1 MSTEVL
7 SQNLTAGVKAT
18 FGSGK
23 VFLIASATGPVNIVA
38 TQIGNSNKTRRFSGV
53 PAGFKFTADNDN
65 DGFSTLEVTSPTTQA
80 FTIAVGDDDIS
91 FSNAVTVSGL
101 VATQDTP
108 ATAVAGSTKVTVVT
122 AGAALFAAN
131 ASRRRITVT
140 WDPST
145 TNNTVIYLRVNA
157 GARFG
162 ALTPGQS
169 VQINGTYA
177 VDYEAAAAGD
187 NLLIAEET

>member
-7 SQNLTAGVKAT
+7 TQNLTAGVKAT

-38 TQIGNSNKTRRFSGV
+38 TQIGNSNKTRRFTGV
-53 PAGFKFTADNDN
+53 PSGFKFTADNDA

-80 FTIAVGDDDIS
+80 FTIAVGDDDIA

-108 ATAVAGSTKVTVVT
+108 ATVVAGSTKVTAAAT
-122 AGAALFAAN
+122 ASLFAAN
-131 ASRRRITVT
+131 ASRRRITIT
-140 WDPST
+140 WDPT
-145 TNNTVIYLRVNA
+145 TAANTVIYLRVA
-157 GARFG
+157 GGARFG
-162 ALTPGQS
+162 AIQPGQS